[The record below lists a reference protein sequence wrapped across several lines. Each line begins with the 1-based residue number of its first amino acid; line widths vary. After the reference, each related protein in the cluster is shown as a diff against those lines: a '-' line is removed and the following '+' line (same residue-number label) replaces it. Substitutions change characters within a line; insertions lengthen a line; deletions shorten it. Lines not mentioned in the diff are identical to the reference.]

1 MSGREGGRSAFVVG
15 VGILISRLTG
25 LLRNYLVT
33 YWFGLSAV
41 NDAYNT
47 AFKIPNAVRNLL
59 GEGTMS
65 ASFVPVY
72 STLLARG
79 DERGARALANAMLG
93 LLLMAVSVLTLVG
106 IASAPLLTQ
115 VLASG
120 FSGETAELT
129 TRLTRILFP
138 MTGVMVLS
146 GWCLGVQN
154 AHRRFFWSY
163 ASAAMWSL
171 AQIGLLLVGGPR
183 SGGDMV
189 QLVTWLAWATLG
201 GALLQVG
208 AQLPEVLRLAG
219 PLRPTLDRTVT
230 GVMQTLRNVVPVV
243 TALGAVQVSS
253 FIDLQIASY
262 LPEGAV
268 SSMTNANTIALLPV
282 SLFGVS
288 VAASSLPEF
297 SRDSGTQAMDALLER
312 LRAGWQRILFYI
324 VPSAMVFIALGGY
337 VVGMLYRGGRFTA
350 ADQQTVHIVLAAFA
364 VGMGSFASVKLLA
377 SCHYALQ
384 DYKTPLRAS
393 LTSIAVSAVASLA
406 LAYVLRRTT
415 YAAAGIAL
423 GTSLGSYT
431 NLSILMGGL
440 RARLGTIYTPGMWY
454 GTRRIVVAALA
465 ATVVGVAAM
474 LLQQAVAPTLHPRLA
489 GLPVLGAFALT
500 YLAVAWWMGSAEAA
514 RWLRRPARGASAG
527 TSAGTAA
534 GATDVR

>member
-15 VGILISRLTG
+15 VGILISRLMG
-25 LLRNYLVT
+25 LVRNYVVT
-33 YWFGLSAV
+33 SAFGLSAV
-41 NDAYNT
+41 TDAYNT

-72 STLLARG
+72 SGLLARG

-93 LLLMAVSVLTLVG
+93 LLLAAVSVLTLIG
-106 IASAPLLTQ
+106 IVSAPLLTR
-115 VLASG
+115 VFATG
-120 FSGETAELT
+120 FEGETAALT

-171 AQIGLLLVGGPR
+171 VQIVVLLIGGPR
-183 SGGDMV
+183 ASDAV

-201 GALLQVG
+201 GALLQIA

-230 GVMQTLRNVVPVV
+230 GVVQTLRNVVPVV

-253 FIDLQIASY
+253 FIDLWIASY

-268 SSMTNANTIALLPV
+268 SSMTLANNIALLPV

-288 VAASSLPEF
+288 VAAASLPEF
-297 SRDSGTQAMDALLER
+297 SRESGTHAIDALRER
-312 LRAGWQRILFYI
+312 LRGGWQRILFYI
-324 VPSAMVFIALGGY
+324 VPSALAFIALGNY
-337 VVGMLYRGGRFTA
+337 VVGMLYRGGAFTA
-350 ADQQTVHIVLAAFA
+350 ADQRTVHIVLGAFA
-364 VGMGSFASVKLLA
+364 VGLGSFASVKLLA

-384 DYKTPLRAS
+384 DYRTPLRAS
-393 LTSIAVSAVASLA
+393 LTSIVVSAITSVV
-406 LAYVLRRTT
+406 LAYALRRTT

-431 NLSILMGGL
+431 NLSILMRGL
-440 RARLGTIYTPGMWY
+440 RERLGTIYTPAMWQ
-454 GTRRIVVAALA
+454 GTRRIVLATLA
-465 ATVVGVAAM
+465 ATGVGLAAM
-474 LLQQAVAPTLHPRLA
+474 VVQQRVVPALHTRVA
-489 GLPVLGAFALT
+489 GIPVLMAFGIT
-500 YLAVAWWMGSAEAA
+500 YLVVAWWMGSAEAA
-514 RWLRRPARGASAG
+514 RWLRQRPRVRPAVGGVADAS
-527 TSAGTAA
+527 
-534 GATDVR
+534 

>member
-15 VGILISRLTG
+15 AGILISRLTG
-25 LLRNYLVT
+25 LVRNYIVT

-72 STLLARG
+72 SGLLARG

-93 LLLMAVSVLTLVG
+93 LLMLAVSVLTLLG
-106 IASAPLLTQ
+106 IASAPLLTRL
-115 VLASG
+115 LASG
-120 FSGETAELT
+120 FSGETAALT

-163 ASAAMWSL
+163 ASAAVWSL
-171 AQIGLLLVGGPR
+171 AQIALLLVGGPR
-183 SGGDMV
+183 SGGDLV
-189 QLVTWLAWATLG
+189 QLVTWLAWATLVG
-201 GALLQVG
+201 SLLQVG
-208 AQLPEVLRLAG
+208 AQMPEVLRLTG
-219 PLRPTLDRTVT
+219 PLRPTLDRTVS

-324 VPSAMVFIALGGY
+324 VPSALVFIALGSY
-337 VVGMLYRGGRFTA
+337 IVGMLYRGGRFTA
-350 ADQQTVHIVLAAFA
+350 ADQHTVHMVLAGFA
-364 VGMGSFASVKLLA
+364 VGLGSFASVKLLA

-406 LAYVLRRTT
+406 LAYALRRTS

-423 GTSLGSYT
+423 GTSLGSYM
-431 NLSILMGGL
+431 NLHILMGGL
-440 RARLGTIYTPGMWY
+440 RARLGTIYTPAMWL
-454 GTRRIVVAALA
+454 GTRRIVLASVAATA
-465 ATVVGVAAM
+465 VGVAGM
-474 LLQQAVAPTLHPRLA
+474 SLQHAVLPTLHPRLA
-489 GLPVLGAFALT
+489 GIPVLGAFSVT
-500 YLAVAWWMGSAEAA
+500 YLVVAWWMGSAEAA
-514 RWLRRPARGASAG
+514 RWLRQRPR
-527 TSAGTAA
+527 AA
-534 GATDVR
+534 GGGAPHAR